1 MSLPSP
7 KEVLKSVARVAD
19 TAVEAVTAPAKQL
32 ASALNLPP
40 LPEPPKAEQVVESL
54 PELPLPTPSAG
65 AGAGKTSAVGE
76 VGAGQVT
83 KIKLEEKPAVK
94 ETIKLKII

>member
-7 KEVLKSVARVAD
+7 KEMLKSVARVAD

-54 PELPLPTPSAG
+54 PELPLPTAPSG
-65 AGAGKTSAVGE
+65 AGAGTKTE

-83 KIKLEEKPAVK
+83 KMKLEEKPAVK
-94 ETIKLKII
+94 EAIKLKII

>member
-7 KEVLKSVARVAD
+7 KEMLKSVARVAD

-32 ASALNLPP
+32 ASTLNLPP
-40 LPEPPKAEQVVESL
+40 LPEPPKAEQVVEAL
-54 PELPLPTPSAG
+54 PELPLPTPPTAPSAG
-65 AGAGKTSAVGE
+65 TKTE

-94 ETIKLKII
+94 EAIKLKII

>member
-7 KEVLKSVARVAD
+7 KEMLKSVARVAD
-19 TAVEAVTAPAKQL
+19 TTIETVTAPARQL

-40 LPEPPKAEQVVESL
+40 LPEPPKAESVVESL
-54 PELPLPTPSAG
+54 PELPLPTPPTAPSAG
-65 AGAGKTSAVGE
+65 AGTKTEA
-76 VGAGQVT
+76 GAGQVT

>member
-7 KEVLKSVARVAD
+7 KEMLKSVARVAD

-40 LPEPPKAEQVVESL
+40 LPEPPKAEQIVETL
-54 PELPLPTPSAG
+54 PEPLPTPPTAPSG
-65 AGAGKTSAVGE
+65 AGASTKE

>member
-7 KEVLKSVARVAD
+7 KEMLKSVARVAD

-32 ASALNLPP
+32 ASTLNLPP

-54 PELPLPTPSAG
+54 PELPLPTPPTAPAGVG
-65 AGAGKTSAVGE
+65 AGTKTE

-94 ETIKLKII
+94 EAIKLKII

>member
-7 KEVLKSVARVAD
+7 KEMLKSVARVAD

-32 ASALNLPP
+32 ASTLNLPP

-54 PELPLPTPSAG
+54 PELPLPTPTAPSAVPKTEAG
-65 AGAGKTSAVGE
+65 A
-76 VGAGQVT
+76 VT